1 MIESKLVQAVA
12 DPKFESVDTTE
23 LPDDDYVTGHPA
35 YDYAYD
41 ALWLLVAS
49 REAGEAEGRGS

>member
-1 MIESKLVQAVA
+1 MVS
-12 DPKFESVDTTE
+12 
-23 LPDDDYVTGHPA
+23 PA

-49 REAGEAEGRGS
+49 REAGEAEVVN